1 MPSMKPNRSPAAAL
15 EASDLGPGE
24 HAADRLAHY
33 IKMAALYPLASER
46 VQGATGEFVEAVT
59 TATANAALIV
69 KFHEDSIRA
78 GREVIELEG
87 RERLR
92 WLANRARACGV
103 LGIVIQAPGLAESV
117 IVFARWLLE
126 NSSSV
131 RKNAPPA
138 PYPAEE
144 ARAIQVQTRTFEARF
159 EGGKLD
165 GYSVV
170 SGTKGGVGGGD
181 DQFANTPEWDDDE
194 LTRLGLEGEILE
206 RLSRILDRLVKTT
219 EDETTEIDLEQ
230 RIKNSILRYVVRC
243 LPDDI
248 RTDFDRT
255 ATLTEGLLDAV
266 EDHLDNEG
274 LSRREIAA
282 LSESEIRSIVFAA
295 SRLFFGR
302 NEQRKEMPPEGANTP
317 RRRGHEGDDAI
328 SEDLPALVRELR
340 MLPDYRLPNIGV
352 VDTVNRTE
360 ELRVF
365 LEYAAADLP
374 SESRALLVDRLAKRL
389 ARHDDEDLDAIARAA
404 REIFAR
410 RDGGRGADAFL
421 VAFQR
426 AGLAQLLRR
435 AGVLNTDMIVRAYP
449 RWFGIY
455 LDSLVVLDVNE
466 RKDLGEALAR
476 IGDARI
482 GGKTERE
489 ILEADGFLEQERLE
503 RMLAIDVP
511 ELAPLVRLLLT
522 DFEEDMR
529 PRVHGWLKRVMKTEG
544 AGCLLTY
551 EYDAQMHSAA
561 YLGWM
566 LEIGSNAPMRSPLMR
581 YTARTLIDLVERART
596 TEARM
601 KMGRLRAIG
610 YLGKFE
616 LPEARDCL
624 ERVVKAKRFFLFP
637 VEPANARDAARH
649 SLRVLERKKDDQTD
663 V

>member
-1 MPSMKPNRSPAAAL
+1 MKPNTPTAGPL
-15 EASDLGPGE
+15 QPTELGPGE

-46 VQGATGEFVEAVT
+46 VQMATEELLKAVGAAT
-59 TATANAALIV
+59 TKSPLML

-103 LGIVIQAPGLAESV
+103 LGIVVQAPGLDESA

-126 NSSSV
+126 NSSGV
-131 RKNAPPA
+131 RKSAPPA
-138 PYPAEE
+138 PFPAEE
-144 ARAIQVQTRTFEARF
+144 ARAIEVQTRTFEARF
-159 EGGKLD
+159 EGGQLD

-206 RLSRILDRLVKTT
+206 RLSRILDRLVQTT
-219 EDETTEIDLEQ
+219 DDETTEIDLEQ

-302 NEQRKEMPPEGANTP
+302 NEQRKEMPPEGASTP

-340 MLPDYRLPNIGV
+340 MLPDYRLPNVGL
-352 VDTVNRTE
+352 VDTVNRAE

-374 SESRALLVDRLAKRL
+374 EESRLLLVDRLAKRL
-389 ARHDDEDLDAIARAA
+389 ARHDDEDLDAVARAA

-410 RDGGRGADAFL
+410 RDGGRSADAFL
-421 VAFQR
+421 RIFQR
-426 AGLAQLLRR
+426 GGLSHILRR
-435 AGVLNTDMIVRAYP
+435 AGVLNADMIVRAYP
-449 RWFGIY
+449 RWFSIY
-455 LDSLVVLDVNE
+455 LDSLVVLDVHE
-466 RKDLGEALAR
+466 RKDLGDALTR
-476 IGDARI
+476 IGDARM
-482 GGKTERE
+482 GGKAERE
-489 ILEADGFLEQERLE
+489 ILEEDGFFEKDRLE

-522 DFEEDMR
+522 DFEEDLR
-529 PRVHGWLKRVMKTEG
+529 PRVHAWLKKVMKTEG

-551 EYDAQMHSAA
+551 DYDPQVHTAA

-566 LEIGSNAPMRSPLMR
+566 LEIGSDAPLRSPLMR
-581 YTARTLIDLVERART
+581 YTARTLADMVNKAKT
-596 TEARM
+596 TQARM
-601 KMGRLRAIG
+601 SMGRLRAIG
-610 YLGKFE
+610 YLGKIE
-616 LPEARDCL
+616 LPEARACL
-624 ERVVKAKRFFLFP
+624 EGVLRAKRFIFFP
-637 VEPANARDAARH
+637 AEPANARDAARH
-649 SLRVLERKKDDQTD
+649 SLRVLERNKEDQTD